1 VWVKSPVA
9 LQMGQTKDL
18 RHLACHQAGDVLQLV
33 APVLGFGFSIGV
45 AELADFSGV
54 IVLSN
59 INLGLIL

>member
-1 VWVKSPVA
+1 
-9 LQMGQTKDL
+9 MGEVPRGLADGADEGPE
-18 RHLACHQAGDVLQLV
+18 HLACHQAGDVLQLV